1 MKADGRAGENY
12 NDDDDENDEDDVND
26 QGMRRRRRLPNRGR
40 GNAKRDAGK
49 TRNAPVKHIITTPI
63 RKEREKR
70 RRRALRD
77 AAMRQSLLSAT
88 L

>member
-1 MKADGRAGENY
+1 MKAYGRAAEND

-26 QGMRRRRRLPNRGR
+26 QGMRRRRLPNRGR

-49 TRNAPVKHIITTPI
+49 TRNAPVKHIITAPV

-70 RRRALRD
+70 RRRPLRD
-77 AAMRQSLLSAT
+77 AAMRQSLLSAA